1 VLFGTFLLEGFF
13 KSLMDVRLDF
23 AILHVFQHARSLPI
37 FSLRERRPFLLRA
50 QIEMYV

>member
-1 VLFGTFLLEGFF
+1 MLFGTFLLEGFF

-23 AILHVFQHARSLPI
+23 AILHVFQRARSLPI